1 MKAVIDSQGI
11 QIPTPRIAAGLQLLL
26 QSCHLAR
33 DAERDLWEFAVEKD
47 ILYAAGT
54 SYSDLRW
61 MICQGIIQHA
71 YEVKEHGGC
80 SRQFSKA
87 ADLAFDERSCFVLT
101 VEGEQFAQRSVRQ
114 VGGNGEAMPARNGHA
129 RAESVIGAESFH
141 GSRTRSPK
149 PRLLTPTWDGP
160 RHQLRVESTIV
171 KEYKLPSPN
180 QETILAAFE
189 EEGWPPCVD
198 DPLPVHPDLDPK
210 RRLHDTIKSL
220 NRNQRSRRIRF
231 MGDGTGEG
239 VRWEWIGQ
247 ESTDGQ

>member
-1 MKAVIDSQGI
+1 MKAVVDSQGI

-26 QSCHLAR
+26 QSRHLAR
-33 DAERDLWEFAVEKD
+33 DAERDIWEFAVEKD

-71 YEVKEHGGC
+71 YEIKEDVGS
-80 SRQFSKA
+80 SRQFSKDA
-87 ADLAFDERSCFVLT
+87 ELAFNDRSCFVLT
-101 VEGEQFAQRSVRQ
+101 TEGEEFAQRSVHQ
-114 VGGNGEAMPARNGHA
+114 DAGSNGVPIARNGRT
-129 RAESVIGAESFH
+129 RAEPIN
-141 GSRTRSPK
+141 GSRILPPK
-149 PRLLTPTWDGP
+149 PRVLLPTWDGP
-160 RHQLRVESTIV
+160 RHQLRVGSTIV

-180 QETILAAFE
+180 QETILAALE

-220 NRNQRSRRIRF
+220 NRNQRTRKIRF

-239 VRWEWIGQ
+239 VRWEWINQ
-247 ESTDGQ
+247 ESSNGK

>member
-1 MKAVIDSQGI
+1 MKAIVDSEGI

-26 QSCHLAR
+26 QSRHLAR
-33 DAERDLWEFAVEKD
+33 DAERDLWEFAVEKE
-47 ILYAAGT
+47 ILYSAGT
-54 SYSDLRW
+54 NYSDLRW
-61 MICQGIIQHA
+61 MICHGIIQHA
-71 YEVKEHGGC
+71 YEVKEHGG
-80 SRQFSKA
+80 STRQFSKNA
-87 ADLAFDERSCFVLT
+87 ELAFDSRSCFVLT
-101 VEGEQFAQRSVRQ
+101 AEGERFAQRSVRQ
-114 VGGNGEAMPARNGHA
+114 VTGNGEATMARNGRV
-129 RAESVIGAESFH
+129 RAAPVN
-141 GSRTRSPK
+141 GSRTFSSQ
-149 PRLLTPTWDGP
+149 PRVSTPTWDGP

-189 EEGWPPCVD
+189 EEGWPPCID

-220 NRNQRSRRIRF
+220 NRNQRTRRIRF

-247 ESTDGQ
+247 EATDGH